1 MLWEDV
7 ETGDQLV
14 DVNGRLG
21 LLRTGREEHIRWVT
35 SDGVLVQLNHTG
47 RDGQENL
54 LAIARSV
61 RPVPAGDERLTAI
74 WQEEPDE

>member
-1 MLWEDV
+1 VDV
-7 ETGDQLV
+7 GDLLV
-14 DVNGRLG
+14 DINGQPG
-21 LLRTGREEHIRWVT
+21 VLRTGPSGRLRWVT

-61 RPVPAGDERLTAI
+61 QPVSAGDPRLVAI
-74 WQEEPDE
+74 WQDEPPAEAGD